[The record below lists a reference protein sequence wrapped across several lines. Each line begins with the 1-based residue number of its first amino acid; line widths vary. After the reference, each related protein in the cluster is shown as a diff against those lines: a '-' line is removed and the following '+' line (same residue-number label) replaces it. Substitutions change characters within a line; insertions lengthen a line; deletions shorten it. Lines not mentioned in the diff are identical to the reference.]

1 MSFESDLKRMEE
13 ITELL
18 KNEATGLEEAIKL
31 YEEASALGKKLTKTL
46 GDIQRRVEAVV
57 SDSETELETEPFAD
71 ETDDSDDA
79 VSDGLP
85 F

>member
-18 KNEATGLEEAIKL
+18 KNPETGLERSVEL
-31 YEEASALGKKLTKTL
+31 YEEGTKLANKLNKTL
-46 GDIQRRVEAVV
+46 SSIERKIEKVTTLDEDEMETVE
-57 SDSETELETEPFAD
+57 L
-71 ETDDSDDA
+71 DDS
-79 VSDGLP
+79 GNEKKEETTP

>member
-18 KNEATGLEEAIKL
+18 KNPETGLECSVEL
-31 YEEASALGKKLTKTL
+31 YEEGTKLANKLNKTL
-46 GDIQRRVEAVV
+46 SSIERKIEKVTTLDEDEMETVELD
-57 SDSETELETEPFAD
+57 DSGNEKKD
-71 ETDDSDDA
+71 ETS
-79 VSDGLP
+79 P